1 MADFLHRISGR
12 SSDQAGAEP
21 LKDVRH
27 ASVDASVSHFRPGQ
41 GRRMS
46 SHVLAFPCG
55 EAATIELARRFKR
68 LGCRVTGAASLA
80 LDPSAGQYD
89 AHEVLPHIT
98 APDFEPAFWR
108 LVRSRGIDGVVT
120 THRVVWRQLKKI
132 LEKDGHGAML
142 LCDSPEGEA
151 LRAHRAALREGPRLF
166 AEAIRPASAWGPS
179 RPPLSPTQAAALL
192 RHFALI
198 PGQCD
203 LDKLA
208 ALDAVMRVS
217 PPGDVVEIGCLW
229 GKSAFAL
236 GYLARHYDIGRVL
249 CVDPWSAEHIVQ
261 HDAPDM
267 LIETSLS
274 LDFEEAVTVFEM
286 NLAPYF
292 SGTLNSLRASSMDAL
307 AAYGPGCRVS
317 SQAFGTTRYQGE
329 IAVLH
334 IDGNHDF
341 AMVDADVRGWTPRLA
356 AGGWVV
362 IDDYTWGFGDGPRR
376 VADAFLESRRERI
389 TAAFVAGGALFVCLA
404 GAASSAPQ
412 G

>member
-1 MADFLHRISGR
+1 
-12 SSDQAGAEP
+12 
-21 LKDVRH
+21 
-27 ASVDASVSHFRPGQ
+27 
-41 GRRMS
+41 MS
-46 SHVLAFPCG
+46 RHVLAFPCG
-55 EAATIELARRFKR
+55 EAATIDATRLFRR
-68 LGCRVTGAASLA
+68 LGHRVTGASSLPV
-80 LDPSAGQYD
+80 DPAAGLYD
-89 AHEVLPHIT
+89 AYALLPHIT
-98 APDFEPAFWR
+98 APDFESEFWR
-108 LVRSRGIDGVVT
+108 LVRDLGIDGVIT

-132 LEKDGHGAML
+132 LEKDGRGAML
-142 LCDSPEGEA
+142 LSDSPEGEA
-151 LRAHRAALREGPRLF
+151 LRAHRAALRDGPRLF
-166 AEAIRPASAWGPS
+166 AEALRPASAWGPP
-179 RPPLSPTQAAALL
+179 RPPLPPTRAAALL

-208 ALDAVMRVS
+208 ALHAVMRVC

-236 GYLARHYDIGRVL
+236 GYLARGFEIGRVL

-261 HDAPDM
+261 RDSPAM
-267 LIETSLS
+267 VVESSLS

-292 SGTLNSLRASSMDAL
+292 PGALNYLRAASMDAL

-329 IAVLH
+329 IALLH

-362 IDDYTWGFGDGPRR
+362 MDDYTWGFGDGPRR
-376 VADAFLESRRERI
+376 VADAFLEAQRERI
-389 TAAFVAGGALFVCLA
+389 AAAFVAGGALFVCLA
-404 GAASSAPQ
+404 GAKSAAAAGPERIKRHEPT
-412 G
+412 